1 MLTIQLKRGEEKR
14 LLSGHPWIFSNEIAA
29 ISGERSP
36 GVTARLMDASGRL
49 LGIGYYNPHSLIAF
63 RLLSSMDESIDSVAF
78 FRSRIASADTYR
90 HKLFPGLTTY
100 RVVFGESDFLPGL
113 VVDRYGDYLSIQ
125 LLTQGVER
133 RQQFIV
139 DALVELFHPKGIIAR
154 NDVGVRGLEGLPE
167 EVKILHGEIPDLI
180 EIEEHGLH
188 LVVDL
193 LKGQK
198 TGHFIDQREN
208 HLLLQPIS
216 RDKEVLDCFS
226 YSGSWGLHAASF
238 GARRVTCLDISE
250 RAVELVRHQSRMN
263 GLDTVVTAERTD
275 VFDRLRSL
283 KSEGRRFDV
292 IVLDPP
298 AFVKSKKLL
307 AEAIRGYTTI
317 NRRAMELLNPEG
329 YLITCSCSFHMQREE
344 FRTLLASS
352 ARQAGKTMR
361 LVASQGQ
368 AADHPI
374 LLSIPETD
382 YLKCFVLQ
390 AI

>member
-49 LGIGYYNPHSLIAF
+49 LGVGYYNPHSLIAF
-63 RLLSSMDESIDSVAF
+63 RLLSPMDESIDSVDF
-78 FRSRIASADTYR
+78 FRSRISSANAYR
-90 HKLFPGLTTY
+90 HKLLPGLTTY

-167 EVKILHGEIPDLI
+167 EVNILHGEIPDLI
-180 EIEEHGLH
+180 EIEEHGLR

-238 GARRVTCLDISE
+238 GASRVTCLDISE
-250 RAVELVRHQSRMN
+250 RAVELVRQQSRMN
-263 GLDTVVTAERTD
+263 GLEAVVTAERID

-344 FRTLLASS
+344 FRTLLASA

-361 LVASQGQ
+361 LVTSRGQ
-368 AADHPI
+368 AADHPV
-374 LLSIPETD
+374 LLSVPETD
-382 YLKCFVLQ
+382 YLKCVVLQ